1 MNDKIHIDLD
11 GNIIPVHDQE
21 YIWLGSL
28 VGSRKLTNVALSS
41 DAALVTDGDPY
52 EAAYSTLSAL
62 KKAVSN
68 NFVAA
73 FTVLGAFG
81 MAIHY
86 DAVLDGYGMCPTPVV
101 IGKKNTGKSTIA
113 LTALHMCGIP
123 HFIVRDFTSTAPST
137 LNSRKTYPTVFD
149 DPDEI
154 SKVKSLIDDAF
165 NHGGRSTSRETT
177 VTHSV
182 GIVTINLDRLKKF
195 FSNYK

>member
-1 MNDKIHIDLD
+1 MWLSYVPTHAELDKYVMNITTRFCREQRGRPKSEYIKKAAECQPNWVMNDNIHIDLD
-11 GNIIPVHDQE
+11 SNLIPVRDQE

-28 VGSRKLTNVALSS
+28 VCSRKLTNVALSS

-52 EAAYSTLSAL
+52 EAAYSTLSAF

-68 NFVAA
+68 NFVAT

-113 LTALHMCGIP
+113 LTAIHMCGIP
-123 HFIVRDFTSTAPST
+123 HF
-137 LNSRKTYPTVFD
+137 LC
-149 DPDEI
+149 
-154 SKVKSLIDDAF
+154 
-165 NHGGRSTSRETT
+165 
-177 VTHSV
+177 
-182 GIVTINLDRLKKF
+182 GI
-195 FSNYK
+195 

>member
-1 MNDKIHIDLD
+1 MV
-11 GNIIPVHDQE
+11 GN
-21 YIWLGSL
+21 
-28 VGSRKLTNVALSS
+28 RKLTSVALKS
-41 DAALVTDGDPY
+41 DAAVVTDDDPY
-52 EAAYSTLSAL
+52 ETAYTTLRAL

-86 DAVLDGYGMCPTPVV
+86 DTVLDGYGMCPTPVL

-113 LTALHMCGIP
+113 LTALYMCGIP
-123 HFIVRDFTSTAPST
+123 TFFFVRDFTSTAPSN
-137 LNSRKTYPTVFD
+137 LNSRKTFPTVFD
-149 DPDEI
+149 DPDEV

-165 NHGGRSTSRETT
+165 NRGGRSTSRETT
-177 VTHSV
+177 GTHSI
-182 GIVTINLDRLKKF
+182 GIVTINFDRLKKL